1 MLLLCSY
8 GSFRVLA
15 IQNPSLRSVKPFI
28 RVQHPDPSPG
38 VRGLVC
44 QAGIDT
50 IMEGGNGMQWLS
62 WLIYPRALPH
72 VGPWLGLVGRRI
84 DYDFPCE
91 AMRPYPNLEMSSTQ
105 QESPPSSQRPLTKR
119 SVVSCFIFK
128 TDQTDGRA
136 RVALFR
142 RSGKVRTY
150 QHLLAPISGSVD
162 KSDASPLAAAW
173 RELQEETQLA
183 RADLELLRHGKS
195 YKFTDLSIGREWTI
209 YPFAFRLLRDDA
221 AVRLDWEHDEWGWHD
236 PLLIGDDFSDGV
248 PRLAESL
255 RRVWFEMDIGAA
267 AARLL
272 DAGLARLQTDHQSG
286 ARQLADF
293 ALRLLRD
300 VMLQI
305 RCEGMDCERWW
316 ASVCTVAW
324 HVWKNG
330 RESMG
335 AAIMAVLVR
344 ALEEVDGR
352 LRSESTEESVQAW
365 QNLAAEVLE
374 KAVKLR
380 EGHTSGAVVAEAFAS
395 YLGKH
400 FGPRLQTR
408 QPITVLTLSESSTI
422 ALALQHVVANTGFA
436 LDLRI
441 LESRPLFE
449 GVSLAASLTDK
460 MLISQAA
467 LGGAGTEKETK
478 ESEEAHVSGSAKID
492 NHGGG
497 GGGGTET
504 TTETPDSWRRWDG
517 SPKLSI
523 TLYSDAAAAL
533 AAAQGVDL
541 VVIGADR
548 ISASGAV
555 SNKTGSLPAIL
566 SARHVAGQR
575 GGHQEVRVVVVSE
588 SDKIAPPDDPSE
600 HVVED
605 NGGEQLRR
613 AWAADFNSER
623 VKGAAEQLS
632 RFAVDGAVNGIKV
645 SVSNIF
651 FEWVPPELIDSY
663 ISERGVLCVEEIV
676 DTSMALWESIDR
688 IFGGL

>member
-1 MLLLCSY
+1 
-8 GSFRVLA
+8 
-15 IQNPSLRSVKPFI
+15 
-28 RVQHPDPSPG
+28 
-38 VRGLVC
+38 
-44 QAGIDT
+44 
-50 IMEGGNGMQWLS
+50 
-62 WLIYPRALPH
+62 
-72 VGPWLGLVGRRI
+72 
-84 DYDFPCE
+84 
-91 AMRPYPNLEMSSTQ
+91 MSSVE
-105 QESPPSSQRPLTKR
+105 QESPPIHQCPLTKR

-128 TDQTDGRA
+128 TDETDGRA

-142 RSGKVRTY
+142 RSGQVRTY

-162 KSDASPLAAAW
+162 KCDPSPLAAAW
-173 RELQEETQLA
+173 RELQEETQLTP
-183 RADLELLRHGKS
+183 ADLELLRQGKS

-221 AVRLDWEHDEWGWHD
+221 AVSLDWEHEEWGWHD
-236 PLLIGDDFSDGV
+236 PLQIGEDFFDGV

-255 RRVWFEMDIGAA
+255 RRVWFEMELGSAA
-267 AARLL
+267 AGILE
-272 DAGLARLQTDHQSG
+272 AGLARLKTDHQSG
-286 ARQLADF
+286 ARQLAGF

-300 VMLQI
+300 VMVQI
-305 RCEGMDCERWW
+305 QFEGLESDRWW
-316 ASVCTVAW
+316 ARVRTAAW
-324 HVWKNG
+324 HIWKNG

-344 ALEEVDGR
+344 ALEEVDGH
-352 LRSESTEESVQAW
+352 LQLESTRGNARAW
-365 QNLAAEVLE
+365 QDVATEVLDR
-374 KAVKLR
+374 AVTSR
-380 EGHTSGAVVAEAFAS
+380 EGHNSGAVVAEAFAS

-460 MLISQAA
+460 MLTSRAA
-467 LGGAGTEKETK
+467 LGCETEKATK
-478 ESEEAHVSGSAKID
+478 QSEEAHVSGAAKFD
-492 NHGGG
+492 GSG

-504 TTETPDSWRRWDG
+504 TTETPDSWRRRDG

-533 AAAQGVDL
+533 AAARGVEL

-566 SARHVAGQR
+566 SAKHVAER

-588 SDKIAPPDDPSE
+588 SDKIAPPGNPHE

-613 AWAADFNSER
+613 AWAVDFNSER
-623 VKGAAEQLS
+623 VRGAAEKLS
-632 RFAVDGAVNGIKV
+632 RFAAADGAVNGIKV

-663 ISERGVLCVEEIV
+663 ISERGVLCVEEIGE
-676 DTSMALWESIDR
+676 TSTALGESIER